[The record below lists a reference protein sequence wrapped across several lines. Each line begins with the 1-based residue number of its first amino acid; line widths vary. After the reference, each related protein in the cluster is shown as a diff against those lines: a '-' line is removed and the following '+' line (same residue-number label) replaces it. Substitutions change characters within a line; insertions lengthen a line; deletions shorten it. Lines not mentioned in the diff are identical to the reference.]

1 MKPLK
6 LKVILGSTREG
17 RFSEYA
23 GAWMLD
29 LAKKHPELE
38 AEVLD
43 LRDYE
48 MPFFDQMATP
58 SSKTEPYTHP
68 AVQKW
73 TAKIAEADA
82 FVVIAPEYNRGIP
95 GVLKN
100 AIDWVYPE
108 WNKKAIGYVGYGTAM
123 GARSIEHLRTSAIEQ
138 QMVPVRQ
145 AVHIAA
151 PWTMRENFVG
161 PMKPGSLDQF
171 ERDAQ
176 TMLGQLK
183 EWGEAGR
190 TLREKAA

>member
-6 LKVILGSTREG
+6 LKIILGSTREG

-23 GAWMLD
+23 GAWMKD
-29 LAKKHPELE
+29 QATKHPEFD

-43 LRDYE
+43 LRNFE

-58 SSKTEPYTHP
+58 SSKSEPYAHP
-68 AVQKW
+68 AVAAW
-73 TAKIAEADA
+73 TAKIAEGDA
-82 FVVIAPEYNRGIP
+82 FVIIAPEYNRGIP

-108 WNKKAIGYVGYGTAM
+108 WNKKAVGYIGYGTAM
-123 GARSIEHLRTSAIEQ
+123 GARSVEHLRTAAIEQ

-151 PWTMRENFVG
+151 PWMLRENFTG
-161 PMKPGSLDQF
+161 PMKPGSLDAF

-176 TMLGQLK
+176 TMLDQLK
-183 EWGEAGR
+183 EWGEATR
-190 TLREKAA
+190 TMRQK